1 MVCCLLSVS
10 RQSSTRGIRQRTST
24 ATIADV
30 VIGLSYGVV
39 VNQGETLL
47 TAFAIEQ
54 EFSGLQ
60 PHYIKIP
67 RCRGNQCRN
76 WHSGIKQQGEASRAA
91 SGNIGIKSAATAFYV
106 RAQARGHCRCSR
118 SDAANLAAGWVVDH
132 FT

>member
-30 VIGLSYGVV
+30 VIGLNYGVV
-39 VNQGETLL
+39 VNQGETLAYNHTTSRSL
-47 TAFAIEQ
+47 DVVGTNAEIGTAV
-54 EFSGLQ
+54 S
-60 PHYIKIP
+60 
-67 RCRGNQCRN
+67 
-76 WHSGIKQQGEASRAA
+76 SSQGEASRA
-91 SGNIGIKSAATAFYV
+91 SPGHFGVKSAATAFNV
-106 RAQARGHCRCSR
+106 RVQARGHCRCSR